1 MIRTLGRFELKT
13 GDNVARNVTRRSALV
28 LALMIVAGAQG
39 LRRDQICEL
48 LWGRREQFQARASL
62 RQALVELR
70 HYASSPD
77 RAGFEIVADSDT
89 AKLSA
94 PADAIDLWL
103 FDHLVSLGT
112 PAALEQAAHLYEG
125 ELLAGVDMPD
135 EALEWLRPHRETCF
149 RKALQLAEALSEL
162 AHLTEDVAACGAAL
176 ANRLLV
182 SDPAAEDAHRAL
194 IRIYQRQGK
203 NSAAARQFKI
213 CTEAL
218 NQALG
223 VAPERRTAALLT
235 DHTDDR
241 QEQPAPPLQRPPP
254 SAKPS
259 VVVMPFEMLSAG
271 PGSDDYVADGIVEEV
286 TATLSRIRDFFVIA
300 RQSAFAS
307 REKFADVQQLGKDL
321 GVKYV
326 VQGTL
331 RRAGDQLRVSVRL
344 VEAESRALLWT
355 ERYDGSA
362 DDLFLLQDRIAE
374 QVAGAMHPALLQA
387 EIESAKRK
395 PPGNLRA
402 YELLLQSYPKLWRR
416 AGKENAEAIDL
427 LNQAIAIDPLYGR
440 AHALLAWA
448 HSQNVVYLWS
458 LDAERERRLAR
469 QAVMAAERLIDDDP
483 LAMTALG
490 AALGQSLGEGERA
503 RSYVETALSLDPNSA
518 WAWARLGW
526 ILVIDEQLE
535 RAKYCFERALR
546 LSPVDPLAF
555 NFKLGVATC
564 WGHLERY
571 ELAIP
576 IFQEILARYPEIAWA
591 HRMLAAFAALAGDID
606 MAHRSLDALLKAQ
619 PKASIALMRI
629 QHPGRNSPK
638 LFARLVKGWRL
649 AGLPEES

>member
-77 RAGFEIVADSDT
+77 RAGLEIVTDSET

-355 ERYDGSA
+355 ERYDGRA
-362 DDLFLLQDRIAE
+362 DDLFLLQDRIAY
-374 QVAGAMHPALLQA
+374 VQA
-387 EIESAKRK
+387 EGHIS
-395 PPGNLRA
+395 
-402 YELLLQSYPKLWRR
+402 
-416 AGKENAEAIDL
+416 I
-427 LNQAIAIDPLYGR
+427 
-440 AHALLAWA
+440 
-448 HSQNVVYLWS
+448 
-458 LDAERERRLAR
+458 
-469 QAVMAAERLIDDDP
+469 
-483 LAMTALG
+483 
-490 AALGQSLGEGERA
+490 SLGPEGMWFCTGIIRSRPTRSQRSRHDQFAKHQA
-503 RSYVETALSLDPNSA
+503 RSEVHKGTFV
-518 WAWARLGW
+518 RLGRG
-526 ILVIDEQLE
+526 LLTVNFLAPCQERTRQPRGIDIVSCA
-535 RAKYCFERALR
+535 RMPGDR
-546 LSPVDPLAF
+546 
-555 NFKLGVATC
+555 
-564 WGHLERY
+564 GHLFEKCAS
-571 ELAIP
+571 EPAQTPHVSFNLSGAIP
-576 IFQEILARYPEIAWA
+576 
-591 HRMLAAFAALAGDID
+591 DD
-606 MAHRSLDALLKAQ
+606 
-619 PKASIALMRI
+619 
-629 QHPGRNSPK
+629 
-638 LFARLVKGWRL
+638 
-649 AGLPEES
+649 